1 MKKEEI
7 VILDNGVDTE
17 QIADLGGC
25 CASGSQ
31 APVR

>member
-1 MKKEEI
+1 MRKEEI
-7 VILDNGVDTE
+7 VILDNGVDVD

-25 CASGSQ
+25 CASGNQ